1 MSIKVYFVSSN
12 IEEASSTKIDDRTIL
27 GTLGDRNEAVAVQ
40 LKELFESVTEAIKP
54 SIKTKSDVI
63 IELTGSMDIKME
75 GSIKYLIFNAG
86 ASGTASGTM
95 KVTLKTELIP
105 D

>member
-75 GSIKYLIFNAG
+75 GSVKYLIFNAG
-86 ASGTASGTM
+86 ASGTAAGTM